1 MQIQINF
8 RSRFVGLAAF
18 FVAASALSAPAWSM
32 PISTPQGLVDH
43 LNSDKS
49 DWRGGDKMNFQ
60 WLSECFTKYG
70 SSGKAKAYVCT
81 NGVVFRTSPN
91 GQKTSCRVNKV
102 KVNKQGKIKLTYSD
116 CKYK

>member
-1 MQIQINF
+1 
-8 RSRFVGLAAF
+8 
-18 FVAASALSAPAWSM
+18 
-32 PISTPQGLVDH
+32 
-43 LNSDKS
+43 
-49 DWRGGDKMNFQ
+49 MNFQ

-102 KVNKQGKIKLTYSD
+102 KVNKKGKIKLTYSD
-116 CKYK
+116 CKYKNFKLRIK